1 MDIVLE
7 VGLNHFGKISFSKRY
22 LNYFL
27 KSDFKYITY
36 QIQKDKFYEKNNF
49 KLPIEHYKY
58 LINEVHK
65 NKKKIGLAVTEKN
78 NISELMS
85 LNFDFFK
92 VLSKSI
98 KDEDLCRFVLKKQKP
113 VYLSC
118 GL

>member
-49 KLPIEHYKY
+49 SCTGSDKNLGRNIRQMEKLTTTGAY
-58 LINEVHK
+58 
-65 NKKKIGLAVTEKN
+65 
-78 NISELMS
+78 SEIY
-85 LNFDFFK
+85 N
-92 VLSKSI
+92 
-98 KDEDLCRFVLKKQKP
+98 
-113 VYLSC
+113 
-118 GL
+118 